1 MMKKVFALC
10 AVVLVLVVSI
20 LPTFASELPLPTYP
34 QSNVNMAIVTRQDA
48 QNIVSVV
55 TNMRR
60 VGTLNSLR
68 PLFVR
73 RLTTGTIALYCCQ
86 QIYNP
91 TVDLTGDNVDIG
103 NLSVYQ
109 FYLTREGFSFSS
121 YIGQVSVPSAQVI
134 ASFSSSGASI
144 NTSFSFSEGDPNATV
159 MEAKAYW
166 EQYALRLATDSS
178 SALQGAYNS
187 GFEAGYNSGYADGT
201 DEGYDIA
208 YGDGYADG
216 ESAGR
221 ASGYSDGYTVG
232 YTEGYDDGMEAGGGD
247 GTQGAV
253 ILNIPSIFDSMFD
266 GVRSILSGFD
276 INIFGISIVGMLV
289 AFLVIAVVAFIVRK
303 LWK

>member
-10 AVVLVLVVSI
+10 AVVLVLAVGI
-20 LPTFASELPLPTYP
+20 LPAFASELPLPTYP
-34 QSNVNMAIVTRQDA
+34 QSNINLSSVTRQDA
-48 QNIVSVV
+48 NNIVSIV
-55 TNMRR
+55 TDMRR

-91 TVDLTGDNVDIG
+91 AVDLTGENVNIG

-109 FYLTREGFSFSS
+109 FYLTREGFSFNS
-121 YIGQVSVPSAQVI
+121 YIGQVVVPSNQVI

-144 NTSFSFSEGDPNATV
+144 NTAYSFGDGDANVTII
-159 MEAKAYW
+159 EAKAYW

-208 YGDGYADG
+208 YDDGYADG

-221 ASGYSDGYTVG
+221 ATGYSDGYTVG
-232 YTEGYDDGMEAGGGD
+232 YTEGYDAGAGASGMVLDVPA
-247 GTQGAV
+247 
-253 ILNIPSIFDSMFD
+253 IFDGIFS
-266 GVRSILSGFD
+266 GANSILKGID
-276 INIFGISIVGMLV
+276 IELFGINVLGVLI
-289 AFLVIAVVAFIVRK
+289 AILVIAIVAFVVRK